1 MKTEDIEKVIE
12 NKYSLLLTSLIL
24 LAILSILTFES
35 STLHFFTESVLSTIV
50 FIIMLKILKA
60 SRFLFI
66 FFIIITFVALLSHY
80 LALFVLQNRLLGT
93 PAMIGYALL
102 IGTLIVFMIRRI
114 FSEKMVT
121 SDTVKGGISVYI
133 LLGIWWEVLYS
144 LLWLYYP
151 DAFVFNIDHESARPD
166 FLYFSYSTMTTLGYG
181 DILPRTHI
189 ARVLSMIQ
197 VLTGQI
203 YLAVFVARLVG
214 LHNVVHRSKK

>member
-1 MKTEDIEKVIE
+1 MRTEDIEKVIE

-35 STLHFFTESVLSTIV
+35 STLHFFTESVFSMIV

-60 SRFLFI
+60 SRFLFA
-66 FFIIITFVALLSHY
+66 FFIIIAFVALLSHY

-121 SDTVKGGISVYI
+121 GDTIKGGISVYI

-144 LLWLYYP
+144 LLWLYCP
-151 DAFVFNIDHESARPD
+151 DAFAISIKHEGGRPD

-214 LHNVVHRSKK
+214 LHTVVHRSKK